1 MPNMNQ
7 VLSKHNAKVRNKQ
20 APKPNPGCNC
30 RGGPP
35 KCPVGGS
42 CLTPG
47 VVYQATVDAG
57 GNSKT
62 YTGLTARKFKERYYE
77 HKQDMRDEKRAGTGL
92 SNHIR
97 KLKTSNTPFE
107 IKWKILAKCPPF
119 NPVTRQC
126 RLCLQ
131 EKYFIIFQPEGSTL
145 NDRSEIFATCRHRL
159 KPLLANS

>member
-47 VVYQATVDAG
+47 VVYQATVGEG
-57 GNSKT
+57 GNSIQGLLLVNSKSDT
-62 YTGLTARKFKERYYE
+62 MNTGRT
-77 HKQDMRDEKRAGTGL
+77 
-92 SNHIR
+92 
-97 KLKTSNTPFE
+97 
-107 IKWKILAKCPPF
+107 
-119 NPVTRQC
+119 
-126 RLCLQ
+126 
-131 EKYFIIFQPEGSTL
+131 
-145 NDRSEIFATCRHRL
+145 
-159 KPLLANS
+159 